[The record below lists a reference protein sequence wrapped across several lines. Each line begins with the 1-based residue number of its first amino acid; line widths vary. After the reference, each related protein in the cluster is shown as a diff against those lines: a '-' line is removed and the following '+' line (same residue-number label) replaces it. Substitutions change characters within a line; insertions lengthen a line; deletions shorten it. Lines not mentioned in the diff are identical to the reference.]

1 MKRRGGYLLLES
13 IVSLSI
19 IMILIGISYYLLFFC
34 VDTKTR
40 IEDKVELQQQA
51 NEMGKYI
58 EDVIGN
64 SKGIISINSKLNEN
78 SNELIETNS
87 IKCKYKD
94 ENTNDK
100 NIKDKEISL
109 KEDKSKLFIN
119 TLNYLGNSES
129 GGYEIGDYIDKMYA
143 SVYEDGNFVKIKLK
157 LSKNNQTYETEFDVY
172 IRNFNGDI
180 V

>member
-1 MKRRGGYLLLES
+1 MNRREGYLLLES
-13 IVSLSI
+13 IISLSI
-19 IMILIGISYYLLFFC
+19 IMILISLSYYLLFFC
-34 VDTKTR
+34 IDTKTR
-40 IEDKVELQQQA
+40 IEDKIELQQQA
-51 NEMGKYI
+51 SEISKYI
-58 EDVIGN
+58 EEIIGN
-64 SKGIISINSKLNEN
+64 SKGIISIGSK
-78 SNELIETNS
+78 SNEDSTKLIETNS

-94 ENTNDK
+94 ESTNDK

-109 KEDKSKLFIN
+109 KENKSKLFIN

-157 LSKNNQTYETEFDVY
+157 LSKNDQIYETEFDVY
-172 IRNFNGDI
+172 IRNFNGDS